1 MIARH
6 PPTKLLRCL
15 AALGLAA
22 VAIVLVAACGGSGPA
37 DATGKESGATS
48 SDRIVKSLDAVTTT
62 EGEIATGQYPNG
74 HDSDEESSSGAKPI
88 KPCSLVS
95 EAQANRILGGGVMIS
110 EHLQGPTCV
119 FKGSG
124 REVTVVLMEAP
135 LEPFVSG
142 ARTAQRLTL
151 DGRPAWC
158 VRYETTSVVADL
170 GDGQVLQVTG
180 ACPAAAGFADAALN
194 WF

>member
-1 MIARH
+1 MSAPARKA
-6 PPTKLLRCL
+6 KLPALL
-15 AALGLAA
+15 AALVAA
-22 VAIVLVAACGGSGPA
+22 VVALSLAGCGGSGA
-37 DATGKESGATS
+37 DQATGTEAS
-48 SDRIVKSLDAVTTT
+48 SEVIVKSRDAVTKT
-62 EGEIATGQYPNG
+62 EGEVATGQYPNG
-74 HDSDEESSSGAKPI
+74 HDTDEESVSGAKPI

-95 EAQANRILGGGVMIS
+95 EAQADHILGGGVAIS

-135 LEPFVSG
+135 VKPLVAG
-142 ARTAQRLTL
+142 ARKAQKLTL

-158 VRYETTSVVADL
+158 LRYETTSVVADV
-170 GDGQVLQVTG
+170 GDGRILQVTG
-180 ACPAAAGFADAALN
+180 ACPAAASFAEAALN